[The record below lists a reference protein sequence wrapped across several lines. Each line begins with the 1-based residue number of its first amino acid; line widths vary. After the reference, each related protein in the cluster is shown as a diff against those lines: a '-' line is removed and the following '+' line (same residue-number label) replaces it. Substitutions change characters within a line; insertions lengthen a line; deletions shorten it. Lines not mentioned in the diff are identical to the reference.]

1 MMEISSSPKVSIC
14 IPTYRYGRFIA
25 QAIDSVLAQDYENFE
40 LLIIDDASPDNTQQ
54 VVEPY
59 LALDARIRFEVNS
72 TNRGMVPNWNYCLE
86 QARGEYVKF
95 LFADD
100 FLSSVNALSSM
111 VELLD
116 RDASLSLIFSA
127 RNFVD
132 EGGISFRLARPFG
145 VNACRMSGEKL
156 IKYSLAR
163 MNNPI
168 GEPST
173 VMFRKKQGMRG
184 FDSRYQQLV
193 DLEMWLHL
201 LEQGD
206 AYYLP
211 EPLSSFRVHGAQQTT
226 VNVQFLQ
233 NDRLMLAREYLADSP
248 LLKKY
253 LEYCQ
258 YYTWWK
264 LARKS
269 TPEEQGRVIELVK
282 RRYQLW
288 KFYMLLPFYKLITPM
303 YKLLTPII
311 YRS

>member
-1 MMEISSSPKVSIC
+1 MNTEKPKLSIC

-25 QAIDSVLAQDYENFE
+25 QAIDSVLAQDYEDFE
-40 LLIIDDASPDNTQQ
+40 LLIVDDASPDNTRQ
-54 VVEPY
+54 VVDPY
-59 LALDARIRFEVNS
+59 LARDRRIRFEVNS

-86 QARGEYVKF
+86 QARGEYLKF

-100 FLSSVNALSSM
+100 FLCSVNALSSM

-116 RDASLSLIFSA
+116 SDAAVSLVFSA
-127 RNFVD
+127 RHFVD
-132 EGGISFRLARPFG
+132 EGGTSFKLVRPFG
-145 VNACRMSGEKL
+145 TDICRMSGEKL
-156 IKYSLAR
+156 IKHCLAR

-173 VMFRKKQGMRG
+173 VMFRKKEGMRG
-184 FDSRYQQLV
+184 FDSRFQQLV

-211 EPLSSFRVHGAQQTT
+211 EPLSVFRVHGAQQTT

-233 NDRLMLAREYLADSP
+233 NDRLLLVREYLGDSKF
-248 LLKKY
+248 LKRY

-269 TPEEQGRVIELVK
+269 TPEAQNQVFVRIAA
-282 RRYQLW
+282 RYPLW
-288 KFYMLLPFYKLITPM
+288 KFYGLLPVYKLLTPL

-311 YRS
+311 YRA

>member
-1 MMEISSSPKVSIC
+1 MSMPEPKLSVC
-14 IPTYRYGRFIA
+14 IPTYRYGRFIG
-25 QAIDSVLAQDYENFE
+25 QAIESVLAQDFEDFE
-40 LLIIDDASPDNTQQ
+40 LLIVDDASPDNTRE

-59 LALDARIRFEVNS
+59 RARDSRIRFEVNS
-72 TNRGMVPNWNYCLE
+72 RNRGMVPNWNYCLE
-86 QARGEYVKF
+86 QARGKYIKF

-100 FLSSVNALSSM
+100 FLCSADALRTM
-111 VELLD
+111 VEQLD
-116 RDASLSLIFSA
+116 RDAAVSLIFSG
-127 RNFVD
+127 RRFVD
-132 EGGISFRLARPFG
+132 ESGTPFKLVRPFG
-145 VNACRMSGEKL
+145 TAMCKMSGKKL
-156 IKYSLAR
+156 IRYCLAR

-173 VMFRKKQGMRG
+173 VMFRKNQARRG

-206 AYYLP
+206 VWYLP
-211 EPLSSFRVHGAQQTT
+211 EPLSAFRVHGAQQTT

-233 NDRLMLAREYLADSP
+233 NDRLLLSQEYLGDSP
-248 LLKKY
+248 FLKKY

-269 TPEEQGRVIELVK
+269 SREEQGRVLERIGA
-282 RRYQLW
+282 RYPLW
-288 KFYMLLPFYKLITPM
+288 QFYALLPV
-303 YKLLTPII
+303 YKLLTPLYKVVTPIF